1 MPNQKAI
8 VPLDTIDTALVDRP
22 ARPGRFGV
30 LCFLNKELVLGAI
43 GLYVSHHALAPI
55 RLIWVRHDE
64 GRCPFGDG
72 NDPRAWQ
79 METDY
84 GSITAAGG
92 SRRAARG
99 CTFLLIRGKCDD

>member
-1 MPNQKAI
+1 MPNQKVI

-30 LCFLNKELVLGAI
+30 LCFLNKESVLGAI

-72 NDPRAWQ
+72 NDPRAWHNGNRLRVNYRRWRVQTRGPGLHFFVDTRQ
-79 METDY
+79 M
-84 GSITAAGG
+84 
-92 SRRAARG
+92 R
-99 CTFLLIRGKCDD
+99 